1 MFISRLILTL
11 CLSYCQ
17 HLCINQGHYLQ
28 ESGLSGEIGLS
39 VTHLA
44 RVGRSS
50 DFANVPQLTHALAAQ
65 QRQHHAHQTPLV
77 QVKAFQI
84 EVNQS
89 VKIIH
94 QLPFLWISST
104 LPSPP
109 QAT

>member
-1 MFISRLILTL
+1 MFISRLILRL
-11 CLSYCQ
+11 CLNYCQ
-17 HLCINQGHYLQ
+17 HLQ
-28 ESGLSGEIGLS
+28 ESGLSGENGQS

-44 RVGRSS
+44 RVGRSF
-50 DFANVPQLTHALAAQ
+50 DFATAPQPTPALATQ

-89 VKIIH
+89 VNKIIH